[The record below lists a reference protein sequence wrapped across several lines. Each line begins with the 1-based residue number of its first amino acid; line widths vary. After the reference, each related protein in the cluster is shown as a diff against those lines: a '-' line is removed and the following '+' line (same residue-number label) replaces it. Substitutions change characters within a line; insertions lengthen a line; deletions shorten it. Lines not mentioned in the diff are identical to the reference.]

1 MFISEGRSKY
11 KIVCFLLPALVV
23 LEVVVVV
30 VVVVLVVEVVVVEV
44 VNPMASPMA
53 SPKTSPM
60 AKKIPPKTYFLEDG
74 GLSSEIK
81 ETVDSV
87 LLSLAPMNLVMMEV
101 EGQLTQYS
109 DSVSIHY
116 PL

>member
-1 MFISEGRSKY
+1 MLE
-11 KIVCFLLPALVV
+11 VVVVVVVVV
-23 LEVVVVV
+23 LVVVVVV